1 MRGEGKERALHGRT
15 PTRLADTGPTS
26 PPGGEALAERHQR
39 MLQRCQYPSAISF
52 FRQQTALEAAVDFHP
67 IIVRQQQ
74 KLAFRFGGQQ
84 RIPPELESKLDGR
97 R

>member
-1 MRGEGKERALHGRT
+1 VSGRDQ
-15 PTRLADTGPTS
+15 L
-26 PPGGEALAERHQR
+26 
-39 MLQRCQYPSAISF
+39 

-67 IIVRQQQ
+67 IIVRQ
-74 KLAFRFGGQQ
+74 ATEAGVSVCGQQ